1 MISSRTAKPTK
12 ISNSGNNTGLR
23 ALYSSLDREQKE
35 AIGLLQIGTFL
46 EYFDLMLYIHMA
58 VVLNEIFF
66 PQADPYTAALLSA
79 LAFCSTYV
87 MRPIGA
93 LIFGW
98 LGDNIGRKSTI
109 IITTTMMAIS
119 CIIMANLP
127 TYAQI
132 GISASWI
139 ITFCRMFQ
147 GMSSLGE
154 IVGAQIYV
162 TESISRPKSYPA
174 VAFVSVAST
183 LGAMAALGVATLVT
197 SFLFNWRIAFWIGA
211 GIAVVGA
218 VARTRLRE
226 TPDFL
231 EMKRQKMKET
241 IADLNRNEENENS
254 TEVPSQH
261 KNSWKEPIKNKT
273 LLSYFL
279 IYCGWPLTFYLA
291 YMYFNPMLKGTFKY
305 SSEEIVKHNFY
316 LSMIMVISSVFWAM
330 LSCRIHPMKILKIR
344 GFLIFSLMLLLPLGI
359 ANLTSP
365 LQLFLIQ
372 ALILLLPLDSMPA
385 QAIFIYHFPVYRRFT
400 FASLLYALSR
410 VLMYITTSFGLVYL
424 GSHFGS
430 YGVWFITLPITIAY
444 LYGILYFEG
453 LEKKSGVYPKLYP

>member
-1 MISSRTAKPTK
+1 MW
-12 ISNSGNNTGLR
+12 LF
-23 ALYSSLDREQKE
+23 SSLNREQKE

-58 VVLNEIFF
+58 VILNGLFF
-66 PQADPYTAALLSA
+66 PQADPHTEALLTA
-79 LAFCSTYV
+79 FAFCSTYV

-109 IITTTMMAIS
+109 IITTIMMAIS
-119 CIIMANLP
+119 CIVMANLP

-132 GISASWI
+132 GTTAAWVV
-139 ITFCRMFQ
+139 TLCRMIQ

-162 TESISRPKSYPA
+162 TESVSRPKSYPA

-211 GIAVVGA
+211 CIAIIGA

-231 EMKRQKMKET
+231 EMKRQQLKE
-241 IADLNRNEENENS
+241 IMADLSRNEEQENPIGATRQRS
-254 TEVPSQH
+254 SA
-261 KNSWKEPIKNKT
+261 WKEPIETKT
-273 LLSYFL
+273 LTSYFL
-279 IYCGWPLTFYLA
+279 IFCGWPLTFYLA
-291 YMYFNPMLKGTFKY
+291 YMYFNPMLKGNFGY
-305 SSEEIVKHNFY
+305 SPEDIIKHNFF
-316 LSMIMVISSVFWAM
+316 LSMVMVASSVFWSS

-344 GFLIFSLMLLLPLGI
+344 GIFVLSLMVLFPFLIMNFNSHI
-359 ANLTSP
+359 H
-365 LQLFLIQ
+365 LFLLQ
-372 ALILLLPLDSMPA
+372 ALILSFPLDSMPA
-385 QAIFIYHFPVYRRFT
+385 QAIFIYHFPIYRRFT

-424 GSHFGS
+424 GNYFGS
-430 YGVWFITLPITIAY
+430 FGLWFITLPITIAY
-444 LYGILYFEG
+444 LYGVLHFEG
-453 LEKKSGVYPKLYP
+453 LERKLGIYPNLVPKDV